1 MVQLKRNLNLRGDTL
16 DMERIDKIISEHTHY
31 SRKEIKKLISQK
43 AVYVNSEEVK
53 RPESKYDEN
62 NVSIKIN
69 GEEIKIKKHIYLLLN
84 KPKGYVSATDD
95 KSQNTVL
102 DLVPKEYKY
111 RSLFP
116 AGRLDKDTTGLM
128 LITDDGEFAHN
139 ILSPRKHVQKEYEVT
154 IDIPVTS
161 TMAEGFKNGVN
172 LNDGECKT
180 ANLEI
185 TGEYS
190 AKVTLTEGRY
200 HQIKRMFGCFGAKV
214 LELHR
219 IRIGNLYLPKELK
232 LGDVKEATEDELQKI
247 QERN

>member
-1 MVQLKRNLNLRGDTL
+1 
-16 DMERIDKIISEHTHY
+16 MERIDKIISEHTHY
-31 SRKEIKKLISQK
+31 TRKEIKRLISQR
-43 AVYVNSEEVK
+43 AVWVNGEEVK
-53 RPESKYDEN
+53 KPECKYDETN
-62 NVSIKIN
+62 ISLRIN
-69 GEEIKIKKHIYLLLN
+69 GTEIEIKKHIFLLLN
-84 KPKGYVSATDD
+84 KPKGYISATES
-95 KSQNTVL
+95 KSHETVL
-102 DLVPKEYKY
+102 DLVPKKYKY
-111 RSLFP
+111 RDLFP

-161 TMAEGFKNGVN
+161 EMADGFKKGVS

-180 ANLEI
+180 AHLEI

-190 AKVTLTEGRY
+190 ANVTITEGRY

-214 LELHR
+214 LELNR
-219 IRIGNLYLPKELK
+219 IRIGNLYLPKDLK
-232 LGDVKEATEDELQKI
+232 LGEVKEATKDELQKI